1 MDSIWTKTAQ
11 LPQFEP
17 LRSDLR
23 TDVLVIGGGMA
34 GLLCAWRLRQ
44 AGVDCVLV
52 EADRLCGGTTKNTTA
67 KLTVQHGLIYHR
79 LLKELGLTELILS
92 QDHLHTMDLYAE
104 RRSLFEVARFK
115 RLLEDNGIEGI
126 LFQDSFSVR
135 QTRLVERFYR
145 QMPVKGD
152 TT

>member
-11 LPQFEP
+11 LPRFEP

-67 KLTVQHGLIYHR
+67 KLPCSTG
-79 LLKELGLTELILS
+79 
-92 QDHLHTMDLYAE
+92 
-104 RRSLFEVARFK
+104 
-115 RLLEDNGIEGI
+115 
-126 LFQDSFSVR
+126 
-135 QTRLVERFYR
+135 
-145 QMPVKGD
+145 
-152 TT
+152 